1 VHKRSQA
8 LLNMR
13 AQASLT
19 LGACLPQ
26 DRHTLAELVCR
37 AEAAA
42 ELAPSP
48 STARIIAA
56 SKLEKARAP
65 DELSDDAFP
74 RRVRFRPSAADA
86 LAWQALSSGAAPADR
101 QQQPP
106 AHAGVEGAASTPA
119 GGAEAGCARQ
129 RSVSFRPEA
138 TVHLVEVDRLQPGG
152 CRARARGGGHLLNGT
167 RALVMAQ

>member
-1 VHKRSQA
+1 M
-8 LLNMR
+8 LNIR

-86 LAWQALSSGAAPADR
+86 LAWQALSSGAAPAHR
-101 QQQPP
+101 QQPP

-119 GGAEAGCARQ
+119 GDVAGCARQ

-152 CRARARGGGHLLNGT
+152 CRARARGGGHLLSST
-167 RALVMAQ
+167 RALVAAQ

>member
-1 VHKRSQA
+1 MHKRSQA
-8 LLNMR
+8 LLNIR

-119 GGAEAGCARQ
+119 GDEAGCARQ

-167 RALVMAQ
+167 RALVAAQ